1 MQAWHIERHS
11 LRHMI
16 AAATDLSGW
25 GRRLPQ
31 KKQMWSTSCYE
42 NSFQRK
48 IDASCSSRQ
57 ALEPATINSSG
68 MSSTNTNRATCRLVR
83 NSKIH
88 NPWRRKRSKQDLSFF
103 EMSLQT
109 GRQILNPLRKNGV
122 LVHVENVF
130 ALFYIVFWTKK
141 CCQPPPNQVRKHQPS
156 SFRQQSW
163 TTNQQWTI
171 INRKP
176 LITTFP
182 SSIIKS
188 NSNHP

>member
-1 MQAWHIERHS
+1 MC
-11 LRHMI
+11 
-16 AAATDLSGW
+16 
-25 GRRLPQ
+25 
-31 KKQMWSTSCYE
+31 STSCYE

-68 MSSTNTNRATCRLVR
+68 LSSTNTNRATYRLVR

-109 GRQILNPLRKNGV
+109 GRQILNPLRKNGI

-130 ALFYIVFWTKK
+130 ALFLLFSEQTLLST
-141 CCQPPPNQVRKHQPS
+141 PPNQVLKHQPS
-156 SFRQQSW
+156 SFRQQS
-163 TTNQQWTI
+163 I
-171 INRKP
+171 M
-176 LITTFP
+176 
-182 SSIIKS
+182 
-188 NSNHP
+188 NHQSAMNNHQP

>member
-1 MQAWHIERHS
+1 MKTHFKERLMPAVVAGKLLSQQLSIVRGCQAPIQIVQ
-11 LRHMI
+11 L
-16 AAATDLSGW
+16 ADLSGIQ
-25 GRRLPQ
+25 R
-31 KKQMWSTSCYE
+31 ST
-42 NSFQRK
+42 
-48 IDASCSSRQ
+48 
-57 ALEPATINSSG
+57 T
-68 MSSTNTNRATCRLVR
+68 
-83 NSKIH
+83 
-88 NPWRRKRSKQDLSFF
+88 PWRRKRSKQDLSFF